1 MILRNKHVGN
11 LINQRIMKRIKS
23 FDNSHPVLYLIAT
36 PIGNLSEFSP
46 RALETIK
53 EMDLIGA
60 EDTRNTGDLLNKFGI
75 KKSLFSLREHNE
87 IEASEYLI
95 KQIKEGKK
103 IAYMS
108 DAGYPGISDPGY
120 LLTKLALENDIA
132 VSVISG
138 PSAFISALV
147 SSGLDTSH
155 FYFHGFL
162 SPKENEAKTELEEL
176 KDKKETLI
184 FYESP
189 HRINQTLRIL
199 LEVLGD
205 RKISLHRELTKL
217 NEENIVGH
225 LSELVSLDESTLKGE
240 MVLVIEGNKDKKSLS
255 EQEIID
261 KVNYFISKNMSK
273 KDAIEVVSEIY
284 GVRKNLIKDLIK

>member
-1 MILRNKHVGN
+1 
-11 LINQRIMKRIKS
+11 MKRIKS
-23 FDNSHPVLYLIAT
+23 FDNSHKVLYLIAT
-36 PIGNLSEFSP
+36 PIGNLSEFSS

-60 EDTRNTGDLLNKFGI
+60 EDTRNTGDLLNKFNI
-75 KKSLFSLREHNE
+75 KKPLFSLREHNE

-95 KQIKEGKK
+95 KQIKDGKRV
-103 IAYMS
+103 AYMS

-147 SSGLDTSH
+147 SSGLETDH

-162 SPKENEAKTELEEL
+162 SPKENEARSELSEL
-176 KDKKETLI
+176 KGKKETLI

-189 HRINQTLRIL
+189 HRIKKTLEIL
-199 LEVLGD
+199 LSELGD
-205 RKISLHRELTKL
+205 RKVSLHRELTKL
-217 NEENIVGH
+217 NEENIIGT
-225 LSELVSLDESTLKGE
+225 LSELVRLDESTLKGE
-240 MVLVIEGNKDKKSLS
+240 MVIIVEGNKDNKSLS
-255 EQEIID
+255 DKEIID

-273 KDAIEVVSEIY
+273 KDAIDTVSDIY
-284 GVRKNLIKDLIK
+284 GVRKNTIKDLIK

>member
-1 MILRNKHVGN
+1 
-11 LINQRIMKRIKS
+11 MKRIKS

-103 IAYMS
+103 VAYMS

-189 HRINQTLRIL
+189 HRINQALRVL

-205 RKISLHRELTKL
+205 RKTSLHRELTKL

-273 KDAIEVVSEIY
+273 KDAIEAVSEIY

>member
-1 MILRNKHVGN
+1 
-11 LINQRIMKRIKS
+11 MKRIKS

-36 PIGNLSEFSP
+36 PIGNLGEFSP
-46 RALETIK
+46 RALETINQ
-53 EMDLIGA
+53 MDLIGA
-60 EDTRNTGDLLNKFGI
+60 EDTRNTGDLLNKFNI
-75 KKSLFSLREHNE
+75 KKPLFSLREHNE
-87 IEASEYLI
+87 IEASNYLFE
-95 KQIKEGKK
+95 QIKRGKK

-189 HRINQTLRIL
+189 HRINQTLKVL

-240 MVLVIEGNKDKKSLS
+240 MVLVIEGNKDIKSLS

>member
-1 MILRNKHVGN
+1 
-11 LINQRIMKRIKS
+11 MKRIKS
-23 FDNSHPVLYLIAT
+23 FDNSHKVLYLIAA
-36 PIGNLSEFSP
+36 PIGNLSEFST

-60 EDTRNTGDLLNKFGI
+60 EDTRNTGDLLNKFNI
-75 KKSLFSLREHNE
+75 KKPLFSLREHNE

-95 KQIKEGKK
+95 KQIKGGKK
-103 IAYMS
+103 VAYMS

-147 SSGLDTSH
+147 SSGLETNH

-162 SPKENEAKTELEEL
+162 SPKENEAKSELSGL

-189 HRINQTLRIL
+189 HRIKKTLEIL
-199 LEVLGD
+199 LSELGN
-205 RKISLHRELTKL
+205 RKVSLHRELTKL
-217 NEENIVGH
+217 NEENIIGT
-225 LSELVSLDESTLKGE
+225 LEELVSLDESTLKGE
-240 MVLVIEGNKDKKSLS
+240 MVIIVEGNKDNKSLS
-255 EQEIID
+255 DKEIID
-261 KVNYFISKNMSK
+261 KVNYFIAKNMSK
-273 KDAIEVVSEIY
+273 KDAIDTVSEIY
-284 GVRKNLIKDLIK
+284 GVRKNTIKDLIK

>member
-1 MILRNKHVGN
+1 
-11 LINQRIMKRIKS
+11 MKRIKS
-23 FDNSHPVLYLIAT
+23 FDNSHKVLYLIAT
-36 PIGNLSEFSP
+36 PIGNLSEFSS
-46 RALETIK
+46 RALNTIK

-60 EDTRNTGDLLNKFGI
+60 EDTRNTGDLLNKFNI
-75 KKSLFSLREHNE
+75 KKPLFSLREHNE

-95 KQIKEGKK
+95 KQIKDGKK
-103 IAYMS
+103 VAYMS

-147 SSGLDTSH
+147 SSGLETDH

-162 SPKENEAKTELEEL
+162 SPKENEAKSELGEL

-189 HRINQTLRIL
+189 HRIKKTLEIL
-199 LEVLGD
+199 LSELGN
-205 RKISLHRELTKL
+205 RKVSLHRELTKL
-217 NEENIVGH
+217 NEENIIGT
-225 LSELVSLDESTLKGE
+225 LEELVTLDESTLKGE
-240 MVLVIEGNKDKKSLS
+240 MVIIVERNKDIKSLS
-255 EQEIID
+255 DKEIID
-261 KVNYFISKNMSK
+261 KVNYFIAKNMSK
-273 KDAIEVVSEIY
+273 KDAIDTVSEIY
-284 GVRKNLIKDLIK
+284 GVRKNTIKDLIK